1 MNITR
6 FHGTATPIWSEI
18 MRKIYLI
25 LPILAGLMFG
35 SSGIFVRTLTQN
47 GIDSTTLLFLRFSI
61 AVIPILIA
69 ILLTDRRLL
78 KIDLKDIPLF
88 LVCALCIVGLNLCYN
103 ESMNKVSL
111 SLAAVLLSLAPIYV
125 LIFAYILFK
134 ERITSKK
141 ILCMVLAIFG
151 CILMT
156 GVLESNI
163 SEIPLFGILSGI
175 GAGLF
180 WAVYL
185 MASKKSIE
193 NGKHTYTILIYSIIF
208 LSIALIP
215 FTNFSH
221 IGNFININQTLTIPF
236 LIIHSTFSFALPY
249 IFTTISLNHID
260 SGVSSILLSG
270 AEPLAALI
278 FGLLIYA
285 EIPSVLMLCGFI
297 LTVIAMMILG
307 KKDDTVNC

>member
-1 MNITR
+1 MK
-6 FHGTATPIWSEI
+6 
-18 MRKIYLI
+18 KIYLI
-25 LPILAGLMFG
+25 LPILAGIMFG

-61 AVIPILIA
+61 AIIPILIA
-69 ILLTDRRLL
+69 ILLTDKSLI

-88 LVCALCIVGLNLCYN
+88 LVCAICIVGLNLCYN
-103 ESMNKVSL
+103 TSMNSVSL

-134 ERITSKK
+134 EKITSQK
-141 ILCMVLAIFG
+141 IICMILAIFG

-156 GVLESNI
+156 GILENGLTNT
-163 SEIPLFGILSGI
+163 PLFGILSGI

-193 NGKHTYTILIYSIIF
+193 NENHAYTILFYSIIF
-208 LSIALIP
+208 ISIALVP
-215 FTNFSH
+215 FTNFNQITCFVS
-221 IGNFININQTLTIPF
+221 INPIITIIF
-236 LIIHSTFSFALPY
+236 LVLHSTFSFALPY
-249 IFTTISLNHID
+249 ILSTLSLNYMD

-270 AEPLAALI
+270 AEPFAALI
-278 FGLLIYA
+278 FGFLLYC
-285 EIPSVLMLCGFI
+285 EIPTFLMFFGFI
-297 LTVIAMMILG
+297 LSIIAMMRLS
-307 KKDDTVNC
+307 KKGNVNN